1 MADKPFTSV
10 TLCSKPLPGKGLGC
24 NTFFNSGVTTCYK
37 ALQTVTGDEIMLK
50 VSELLAAVSPRTQA
64 EKELVDIKDLSLDEL
79 VVRVRELAAEL
90 DAIPLDFSQQWSVE
104 QLKGE
109 LMALEFQRLLVESWK
124 SPVPLIPWSHH
135 PDLDQQSDEAWW
147 LVHIPATS
155 DEYFWVSRG
164 QLISHFSTNY

>member
-1 MADKPFTSV
+1 MADKTVTTV

-24 NTFFNSGVTTCYK
+24 NTFFDSGVTNCYK
-37 ALQTVTGDEIMLK
+37 LLQTVTGDEIMLK

-90 DAIPLDFSQQWSVE
+90 DAVPLDFSQQWSVE
-104 QLKGE
+104 QLKDE
-109 LMALEFQRLLVESWK
+109 LMALEFQRLLIESWK
-124 SPVPLIPWSHH
+124 SPIPLIAWSHH

-147 LVHIPATS
+147 LVHIPAAP
-155 DEYFWVSRG
+155 DDYYWVSRG
-164 QLISHFSTNY
+164 QLISLFSTNY